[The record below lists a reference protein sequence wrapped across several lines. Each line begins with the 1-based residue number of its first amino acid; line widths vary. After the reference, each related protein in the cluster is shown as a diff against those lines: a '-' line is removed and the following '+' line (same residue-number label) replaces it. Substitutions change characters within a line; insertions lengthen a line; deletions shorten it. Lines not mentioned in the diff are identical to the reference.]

1 LRRLAAAH
9 QHPPLYAAYP
19 LILPFDLASDIVL
32 LGGLMWDAALKP
44 STDALAFSL
53 LHMLP
58 TRQESNQKIDES
70 LLIVALSDRLS
81 LMAHTPSWA

>member
-1 LRRLAAAH
+1 
-9 QHPPLYAAYP
+9 
-19 LILPFDLASDIVL
+19 
-32 LGGLMWDAALKP
+32 MWDAALKP